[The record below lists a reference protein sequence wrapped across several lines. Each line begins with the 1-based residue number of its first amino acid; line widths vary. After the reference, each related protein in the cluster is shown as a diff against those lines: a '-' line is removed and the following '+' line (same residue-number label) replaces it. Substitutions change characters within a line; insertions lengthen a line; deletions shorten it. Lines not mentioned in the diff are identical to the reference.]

1 MSHPI
6 QAVIFDFGGVIV
18 PGGGND
24 AALGDPA
31 TPFGRLEQAHGLPA
45 GCLWKAHY
53 QNPVWEAL
61 RVGEGTREAWIEHVT
76 LSVAGLSTA
85 EIAATVMAALQEPRP
100 PEFNAGVLEFIGEL
114 RGRVKVGLLS
124 NAAPGLEDEL
134 RSHFGVYD
142 LFDDVI
148 NSATVR
154 LAKPDPRIYQL
165 AADRLGVRADSCFFT
180 DDLPHN
186 IDAARAVGMRAHQ
199 FDTCDGLRTA
209 LVRAGLDLGLRVR
222 RRARRSVPAS

>member
-1 MSHPI
+1 MSLPI
-6 QAVIFDFGGVIV
+6 QAVIFDFGGVIIA
-18 PGGGND
+18 GGGND
-24 AALGDPA
+24 AALGDPS

-61 RVGEGTREAWIEHVT
+61 RVGDGTREEWLEHVT
-76 LSVAGLSTA
+76 VT
-85 EIAATVMAALQEPRP
+85 IAAASTSETAAAVMAALQEPRP
-100 PEFNAGVLEFIGEL
+100 AEFNAGMIDFIGEL

-124 NAAPGLEDEL
+124 NAAPGLEDDL
-134 RSHFGVYD
+134 RSRYGVYD

-165 AADRLGVRADSCFFT
+165 AADRLGVRTDACFFT

-186 IDAARAVGMRAHQ
+186 IEAARSVGMRAHQ
-199 FDTCDGLRTA
+199 FDTCDGLRAA
-209 LVRAGLDLGLRVR
+209 LARAGFDLG
-222 RRARRSVPAS
+222 

>member
-1 MSHPI
+1 VPLPI
-6 QAVIFDFGGVIV
+6 QAVIFDFGGVII

-24 AALGDPA
+24 AALGDPS

-61 RVGEGTREAWIEHVT
+61 RVGDGTREAWLEHVT
-76 LSVAGLSTA
+76 LSVAALSNVETA
-85 EIAATVMAALQEPRP
+85 QTVMAALQEPRP
-100 PEFNAGVLEFIGEL
+100 PEFNPGILAFIGEL
-114 RGRVKVGLLS
+114 RDRVKVGLLS
-124 NAAPGLEDEL
+124 NAAPGLEAEL
-134 RSHFGVYD
+134 RQIYAVYD

-165 AADRLGVRADSCFFT
+165 AADRLGVRTDACFFT

-186 IDAARAVGMRAHQ
+186 IEAARSVGMRAHQ
-199 FDTCDGLRTA
+199 FDTCEGLRAA
-209 LVRAGLDLGLRVR
+209 LARAGLDL
-222 RRARRSVPAS
+222 A